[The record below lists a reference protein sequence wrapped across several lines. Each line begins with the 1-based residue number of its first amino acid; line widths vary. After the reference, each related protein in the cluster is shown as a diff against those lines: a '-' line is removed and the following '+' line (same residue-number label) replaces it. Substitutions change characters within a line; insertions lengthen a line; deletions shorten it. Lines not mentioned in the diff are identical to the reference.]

1 MSAPTRSWSTADN
14 SVGVLLGVPSPEIGQ
29 HVETGCGTARLVP
42 VTLLRP
48 VELSHVVAGGAA
60 ARAEVAER
68 LCTTGITTA
77 ATCPDR
83 PSSDQARWRR

>member
-48 VELSHVVAGGAA
+48 VELSHVVAGGTA
-60 ARAEVAER
+60 ARTEVAER
-68 LCTTGITTA
+68 LCTTGHHHR
-77 ATCPDR
+77 CDLSR
-83 PSSDQARWRR
+83 PSVV